1 MTLFTNPSELKV
13 GDTIVQ
19 LMPVGITYVLTVER
33 ITKTMIITKHPS
45 TGTVFR
51 FKVYMGILQS
61 VPYDRA
67 DCMNKYKMYRAEEK

>member
-19 LMPVGITYVLTVER
+19 IMPVGITYVLTVER
-33 ITKTMIITKHPS
+33 ITKTMVIALHPS
-45 TGTVFR
+45 TNTVFR
-51 FKVYMGILQS
+51 FKVYMGMLPG

-67 DCMNKYKMYRAEEK
+67 DCMNKYKMYHREEV